1 MPTDAASVCRASVQV
16 KPNRLHLRDSW
27 SFWDL
32 VRSASEGCSAAGRV
46 IARLV
51 AICLIVPLGCAPVGP
66 PGTRTGG
73 LPTRPGEARACAWF
87 GDARDGVLYFGESSF
102 WSAWQASHG
111 DPLAAVARQG
121 PQRIGRFDLTH
132 EQLLP
137 ALVVEPLAT
146 ASGTWDVLA
155 HPNGRVY
162 YTDLFGSSGWIDPAT
177 GRRGQL
183 GSGPGLNELAL
194 GSGGRVLATR
204 YGGFGESPGA
214 VVVLDPDGAVLA
226 EHGLEAEPPGV
237 RPAAKSLAFDPIRD
251 AVWVNTD
258 LLDAGGR
265 AAGHDARVLDLA
277 TGRWTARFPAPE
289 LQFVRFEPDGRGL
302 FVWLEGTRLV
312 LRDVDPG
319 GALGPD
325 SGRPRLLDP
334 AFPGGLDFVQDVV
347 TAPDGSVVAMRW
359 SGLVHVV
366 SRAGDV
372 RTTRLPRPAPG
383 GLFYTAVPH
392 DGRLCATYCG
402 GITVVCAPAP

>member
-1 MPTDAASVCRASVQV
+1 MKPVRSQV
-16 KPNRLHLRDSW
+16 PDSW

-32 VRSASEGCSAAGRV
+32 GSTASEGGSAAWRV
-46 IARLV
+46 IVRLV
-51 AICLIVPLGCAPVGP
+51 TACLILAAGCAPGQPTPGGGARGP
-66 PGTRTGG
+66 AARE
-73 LPTRPGEARACAWF
+73 PTPACAWF

-111 DPLAAVARQG
+111 DPLAVLARPG
-121 PQRIGRFDLTH
+121 PQRIGRFDLAR
-132 EQLLP
+132 ERLLP
-137 ALVVEPLAT
+137 ALLVDPLAT

-177 GRRGQL
+177 GRRGRL
-183 GSGPGLNELAL
+183 GSGPGLNELTL
-194 GSGGRVLATR
+194 GSAGRVLATR
-204 YGGFGESPGA
+204 YGGVGTTPGG

-226 EHGLEAEPPGV
+226 EHALAAVPPGV
-237 RPAAKSLAFDPIRD
+237 RPAAKSLAFDPVRD

-258 LLDAGGR
+258 LLDARGR
-265 AAGHDARVLDLA
+265 GVGHDARVLDLA

-319 GALGPD
+319 GALSPE

-334 AFPGGLDFVQDVV
+334 AFPPGLDFVQDVV
-347 TAPDGSVVAMRW
+347 AAPDGDVVAMRW
-359 SGLVHVV
+359 SGVVHLV
-366 SRAGDV
+366 SRAGAL

-402 GITVVCAPAP
+402 GIAVVCAPEP